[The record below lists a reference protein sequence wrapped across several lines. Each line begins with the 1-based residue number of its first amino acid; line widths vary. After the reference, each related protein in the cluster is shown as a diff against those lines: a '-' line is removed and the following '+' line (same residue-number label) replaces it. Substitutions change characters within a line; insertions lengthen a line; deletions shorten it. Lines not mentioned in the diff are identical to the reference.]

1 MARDP
6 ALETLLS
13 ADLAHLTGVAQKKMF
28 GGLCWMWRGNL
39 LCGADHSGILIRL
52 GKGRDAWALDEGLVE
67 PMVMGG
73 RPMAGWV
80 RIPAATARDAALRH
94 RLLAAAQDFAQSLPA
109 K

>member
-6 ALETLLS
+6 ALETLLTT
-13 ADLAHLTGVAQKKMF
+13 DLAGLTGVAQKKMF

-52 GKGRDAWALDEGLVE
+52 GKGRDAWALDEGVVE
-67 PMVMGG
+67 PMVMGDK
-73 RPMAGWV
+73 PMAGWV
-80 RIPAATARDAALRH
+80 RIPAAHDPALRH
-94 RLLAAAQDFAQSLPA
+94 RLLAAAQEFALTLPA